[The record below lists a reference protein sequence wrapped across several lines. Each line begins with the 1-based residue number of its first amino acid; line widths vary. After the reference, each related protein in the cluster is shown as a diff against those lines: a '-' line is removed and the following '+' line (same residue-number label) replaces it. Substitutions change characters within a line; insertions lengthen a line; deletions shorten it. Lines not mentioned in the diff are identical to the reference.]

1 VHCKSERQALW
12 LKTAVVRRLAQCKLE
27 LHPEKTKIAYCKD
40 VDRTGDYPKERF
52 DFLGFEF
59 RPRGA
64 MSRVGRY
71 FVSFLPAVSKKAA
84 KSIRSVIRGWRLHR
98 LSDKGLLD
106 LSRMF
111 NPIIRGWINYYGSF
125 YRSALYPLFDQ
136 LNRSLKRWAMR
147 KYKRLRGRQ
156 RQAAYWLRRIRSQ
169 QPSLFSHWQLVSHL
183 VAGR

>member
-1 VHCKSERQALW
+1 MRSLPI
-12 LKTAVVRRLAQCKLE
+12 LKRLALASILYGALVAMAQTDLKKL
-27 LHPEKTKIAYCKD
+27 IAYSS
-40 VDRTGDYPKERF
+40 VSHMGYVM
-52 DFLGFEF
+52 LGIAAAAPLVFWLA
-59 RPRGA
+59 RGPL
-64 MSRVGRY
+64 G
-71 FVSFLPAVSKKAA
+71 
-84 KSIRSVIRGWRLHR
+84 RLHR

-111 NPIIRGWINYYGSF
+111 NPIIRGWIDYYGSF

-156 RQAAYWLRRIRSQ
+156 RQAAYWLRSIRSQ
-169 QPSLFSHWQLVSHL
+169 QPSLFSHWQLASHL